1 MTMTRKDFKIIADN
15 LKNLVID
22 LKANYENFDK
32 DKFKKHIFYPKTTKP
47 DIYNSIKRNKLTQY
61 QEGIDKHDYIDKEN
75 I

>member
-22 LKANYENFDK
+22 LKANYKNFDK
-32 DKFKKHIFYPKTTKP
+32 DKFKKHIFYPKT
-47 DIYNSIKRNKLTQY
+47 IKREKLTRY
-61 QEGIDKHDYIDKEN
+61 QEGMDKHDYIDKEN

>member
-22 LKANYENFDK
+22 LTKNYTNFDR
-32 DKFKKHIFYPKTTKP
+32 DKFKKHIFYPKVTRAEKSNRFT
-47 DIYNSIKRNKLTQY
+47 RY
-61 QEGIDKHDYIDKEN
+61 QEGMDKHDYTDEKN